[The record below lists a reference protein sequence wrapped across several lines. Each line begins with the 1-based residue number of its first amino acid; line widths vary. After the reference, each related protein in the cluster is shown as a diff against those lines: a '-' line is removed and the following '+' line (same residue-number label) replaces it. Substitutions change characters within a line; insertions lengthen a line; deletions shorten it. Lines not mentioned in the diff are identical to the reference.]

1 MVPIF
6 VDKLKNSKVY
16 KYFDF
21 IHIFSN
27 LIQSYFYFK
36 NIFTNKSMESIFNVH
51 LFRNSVSILMSIY
64 VRILTIFYHC
74 KNVRD

>member
-36 NIFTNKSMESIFNVH
+36 NIFTTIFNVH